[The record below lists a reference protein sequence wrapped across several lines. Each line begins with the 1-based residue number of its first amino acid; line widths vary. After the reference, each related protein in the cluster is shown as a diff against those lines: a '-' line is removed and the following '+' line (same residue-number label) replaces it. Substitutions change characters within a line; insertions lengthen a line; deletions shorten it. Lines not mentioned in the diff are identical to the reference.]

1 MALLAPATWLAFT
14 AWLPVACLG
23 AAAIVSCALQTECR
37 EEELDDDDDEVTELK
52 IKAFLDDK
60 VWNASTPKI
69 SLHVIHLMK
78 PKRELMYI
86 IEGLGTEEIAN
97 TIIQGIPEH

>member
-1 MALLAPATWLAFT
+1 MKNSGNTK
-14 AWLPVACLG
+14 
-23 AAAIVSCALQTECR
+23 
-37 EEELDDDDDEVTELK
+37 ELDVKDDSGFSFHCGSADDDDEVTESK